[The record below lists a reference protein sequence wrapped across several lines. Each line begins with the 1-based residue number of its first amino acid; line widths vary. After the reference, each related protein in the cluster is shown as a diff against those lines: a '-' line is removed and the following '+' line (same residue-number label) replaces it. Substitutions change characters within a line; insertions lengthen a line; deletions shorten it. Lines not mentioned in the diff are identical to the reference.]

1 MEQNRSGNTMRL
13 FIAINFDNKTKQN
26 MLAVQRRL
34 REWGAGNF
42 SRPENLHLTL
52 AFLGEVAADRV
63 AAVRRAM
70 DRVSVSPMELTFD
83 HVGCFKRDGGDLWWI
98 GIHEIKA
105 LAALQSDLARRLTD
119 ESFRLES
126 RRFSPHITLAREVRL
141 QAQPDRAALL
151 GSPFMAGADRI
162 SLMRSERIQGK
173 LVYTEQYTA
182 AADTAKR

>member
-1 MEQNRSGNTMRL
+1 MEQNISLKAMRL
-13 FIAINFDNKTKQN
+13 FIAINFEQATKES

-52 AFLGEVAADRV
+52 AFLGEIATDRI

-70 DRVSVSPMELTFD
+70 DGVSVSPMELTFD
-83 HVGCFKRDGGDLWWI
+83 HMGRFKRDGGDLWWI
-98 GIHEIKA
+98 GLHENKA
-105 LAALQSDLARRLTD
+105 LAALQSDLARRLTG
-119 ESFRLES
+119 EGFRLES
-126 RRFSPHITLAREVRL
+126 LRFSPHITLAREVRL

-151 GSPFMAGADRI
+151 GMPFTASADRI

-173 LVYTEQYTA
+173 LTYTEQYTVT
-182 AADTAKR
+182 AD